1 MDSNFNAFT
10 AIAEKTGE
18 TIMARGKKVRY
29 AVVGLGH
36 IAQGSVLPAFHQARQ
51 NSTLATIVSSDATKR
66 KELSEHYDLER
77 TWDYDQ
83 YDELLASGDIDAVFI
98 ALPNDMHRDF
108 TVRALQAGIHVL
120 CEKPMAITSDDCR
133 QMIAASGDAKLMIAY
148 RLHFE
153 EATLQAIERVKS
165 GEIGEPRFFHSE
177 FSMTV
182 KPDDIRLQ
190 RKHGGGTLYDIGV
203 YCINAA
209 RHLFQ
214 AEPIEAMAL
223 AVADTRP
230 RFEEVDEMTSAIL
243 RFPGDRLASFTCS
256 FGAADYSSYRVIGTE
271 GVLRV
276 EPGYDYSAKITHH
289 LLRDG
294 KESRR
299 AFPAR
304 DQFAGEIA
312 YFSECVLGNRDPQPS
327 GAEGLADIQ
336 VVEALLQSAR
346 DGAAVPLS
354 IEPPAERPNIDQV
367 QRKPAARAGKLVKTS
382 SPSE

>member
-83 YDELLASGDIDAVFI
+83 YDDLLASGDIDAVFI

-276 EPGYDYSAKITHH
+276 EPGMITPRKSRTICSATARKAAERSRPAISSPVRSRISRSASSETATRSRPAR
-289 LLRDG
+289 RDSPTF
-294 KESRR
+294 KSSKRYCNRR
-299 AFPAR
+299 ARAR
-304 DQFAGEIA
+304 RCRF
-312 YFSECVLGNRDPQPS
+312 
-327 GAEGLADIQ
+327 
-336 VVEALLQSAR
+336 
-346 DGAAVPLS
+346 PLS
-354 IEPPAERPNIDQV
+354 PRRSAPTSIRSNANRRPV
-367 QRKPAARAGKLVKTS
+367 Q
-382 SPSE
+382 ENW